1 MSGFEWFLLIVIVIG
16 VPLIVAVVVTIWTID
31 QARKRKRQNRPDAQ
45 IGVKRRAVR
54 EPVAQ
59 ADPVATG
66 EPAADV
72 SRETPVADAAPDR

>member
-1 MSGFEWFLLIVIVIG
+1 MSSFEWFLLIVVVIG

-54 EPVAQ
+54 EPA
-59 ADPVATG
+59 AGDA
-66 EPAADV
+66 PAAAEVADV